1 MRWGKKN
8 LSKKVKYTKDY
19 DLGKIL
25 KLNDLFMDMEIL
37 AIFDL
42 NMHHNKLPTTHNI
55 KEFILKP

>member
-1 MRWGKKN
+1 
-8 LSKKVKYTKDY
+8 
-19 DLGKIL
+19 
-25 KLNDLFMDMEIL
+25 MEIL